1 MELEQ
6 TRGYWLRRSAD
17 ALRPPIPRP
26 HDMSHPRR
34 PSSRRALT
42 RALQLAREA
51 VLLDSTNEDPEAAV
65 QAYARSVAL
74 LNEVMDRV
82 QRGEDSTESRR
93 THRRRSVAAQ
103 EEEVRRLQSIH
114 DTYADR
120 MNILSIIYSI
130 PPAPYLSLRSLPPA
144 SMPPDDPLP
153 APPLPP
159 LSEELQD
166 NDDDDDIP
174 LHTPTNWRASSHPL
188 PPIPSPTDNTPR
200 TSLHLAH
207 PPSSPRGP
215 CKPSAP
221 PAPPPAPIINPSTS
235 HGTISQRRIKSIDPP
250 HDGRF
255 RSFSQPNRRPSTS
268 SSIDLPPHPPLPS
281 SLNSRR
287 PIKLT
292 QSPDAGSP
300 SIPSLTPQLLHTPSA
315 PFVPIPQGQST
326 DPLRKPYYMMNL
338 LATSMSSPTGG
349 HITRRLHVPNEV
361 WSIGGVKLPNVPEK
375 IRALQFLLAALAELQ
390 MASSEVFGA
399 GNVSSGMAMGIGSIG
414 PKEANAW
421 VFKLEDFSN
430 VCDNVVNDFGKKIG
444 VGEGFVL
451 KKTTWGDKLSRRFEK
466 FANGKKYGVS
476 VFLHTQLVANLPS
489 ASTPQLHT
497 CPL

>member
-6 TRGYWLRRSAD
+6 TRGYWLGRSAD
-17 ALRPPIPRP
+17 CPLRSQTIRLPN
-26 HDMSHPRR
+26 MSCSRR

-51 VLLDSTNEDPEAAV
+51 VLLDSTNQDPQAAV

-130 PPAPYLSLRSLPPA
+130 PPAPYLSFRTLPPA
-144 SMPPDDPLP
+144 STPPDNPLP
-153 APPLPP
+153 PPPPLPP
-159 LSEELQD
+159 LSEEPQD
-166 NDDDDDIP
+166 NDNDNDDIP
-174 LHTPTNWRASSHPL
+174 LHTPTNRRASSNPL

-200 TSLHLAH
+200 TSLHLTH

-215 CKPSAP
+215 RKPSAP
-221 PAPPPAPIINPSTS
+221 PAPPPVPIINPSTS
-235 HGTISQRRIKSIDPP
+235 HGTISQRRMKPIDPP
-250 HDGRF
+250 HDGRM
-255 RSFSQPNRRPSTS
+255 RSFSQPGRRPSTS
-268 SSIDLPPHPPLPS
+268 SSIDLLPPPPLPS

-287 PIKLT
+287 PFKFT

-300 SIPSLTPQLLHTPSA
+300 LIPSPTPQFLHTPSA
-315 PFVPIPQGQST
+315 PFVPVPQGQST

-338 LATSMSSPTGG
+338 LAISMSSPTGG

-375 IRALQFLLAALAELQ
+375 IRALRFLLAALVELQ

-414 PKEANAW
+414 PKEASAW

-476 VFLHTQLVANLPS
+476 LF
-489 ASTPQLHT
+489 AST
-497 CPL
+497 CG

>member
-1 MELEQ
+1 MQLER
-6 TRGYWLRRSAD
+6 TRGYWLGRSAD
-17 ALRPPIPRP
+17 YARRPPVLRLPA
-26 HDMSHPRR
+26 MSDARR

-93 THRRRSVAAQ
+93 SHRRRSVAAQ

-130 PPAPYLSLRSLPPA
+130 PPVPYPSLRTLPPA
-144 SMPPDDPLP
+144 SSPPDDPLP

-159 LSEELQD
+159 LSEEL
-166 NDDDDDIP
+166 NDDDIP
-174 LHTPTNWRASSHPL
+174 LDTPRTRRASSNPL

-200 TSLHLAH
+200 TSLYLTHS
-207 PPSSPRGP
+207 PPSPRGHR
-215 CKPSAP
+215 KPSAP
-221 PAPPPAPIINPSTS
+221 PIINPSTS
-235 HGTISQRRIKSIDPP
+235 HGTISQRRIKPIDPP
-250 HDGRF
+250 HDGRM
-255 RSFSQPNRRPSTS
+255 RSFSQPSRRPSVS
-268 SSIDLPPHPPLPS
+268 SSIDLPPPPPLPS

-287 PIKLT
+287 PFKLAQT
-292 QSPDAGSP
+292 PDAGSP
-300 SIPSLTPQLLHTPSA
+300 SIPSLTPQFLHTTSA
-315 PFVPIPQGQST
+315 PGVPVSSFPQCQYT
-326 DPLRKPYYMMNL
+326 NPLCKPYYMMNS
-338 LATSMSSPTGG
+338 LATSMSSPTGS

-361 WSIGGVKLPNVPEK
+361 WSIGVKLPNVPEK
-375 IRALQFLLAALAELQ
+375 IRALDFLLAALAELQ
-390 MASSEVFGA
+390 IASSEVFGA

-476 VFLHTQLVANLPS
+476 LFAR
-489 ASTPQLHT
+489 ST
-497 CPL
+497 CG

>member
-6 TRGYWLRRSAD
+6 TRGYWLGRSVD
-17 ALRPPIPRP
+17 CVLRPPAPRFP
-26 HDMSHPRR
+26 AMSHPRR

-93 THRRRSVAAQ
+93 SHRRRSVAAQ

-130 PPAPYLSLRSLPPA
+130 PPAPYLSLRTLPPA
-144 SMPPDDPLP
+144 STPPDDPLP

-159 LSEELQD
+159 LSEELH
-166 NDDDDDIP
+166 DDDIP
-174 LHTPTNWRASSHPL
+174 LDTPTNRRASSNPL

-200 TSLHLAH
+200 TSLHLVH
-207 PPSSPRGP
+207 PPPSPRRDP
-215 CKPSAP
+215 KPP
-221 PAPPPAPIINPSTS
+221 PIINPSTS
-235 HGTISQRRIKSIDPP
+235 HGTISQRRIKPTDPP
-250 HDGRF
+250 HDGRM
-255 RSFSQPNRRPSTS
+255 RSFSQPGRRPSVS
-268 SSIDLPPHPPLPS
+268 SSIDLPPPPPLPS

-287 PIKLT
+287 PFKLT
-292 QSPDAGSP
+292 QTPDAGSP
-300 SIPSLTPQLLHTPSA
+300 LVPSLAPQFLHTTSA
-315 PFVPIPQGQST
+315 PFLPAPQCQPT

-338 LATSMSSPTGG
+338 LATSMSSPAGG

-375 IRALQFLLAALAELQ
+375 IRALEFLRAALAELQ
-390 MASSEVFGA
+390 IASSEVFGA

-476 VFLHTQLVANLPS
+476 FCMFNLWLMFLLPL
-489 ASTPQLHT
+489 ASTPQLHI
-497 CPL
+497 CIL